1 MSDYIIGLTG
11 GVASGKSTVEAQFC
25 ALGVFVADADAAA
38 RAAVAHDSAG
48 LAEVVAEFGQAVL
61 AEDGRLDRAVMRQ
74 RVFADANARGRLEA
88 IIHPRV
94 RAALQAAC
102 KHAETPY
109 AIASIP
115 LLAEGGGRA
124 AYPWLRR
131 ILVVDVPVE
140 TQLAR
145 LRHRD
150 GIDERLARQML
161 AAQASRPQRLA
172 IADDVLSND
181 RPMAALAAQV
191 QALDKLYRALANAQA
206 TSLSPGR

>member
-38 RAAVAHDSAG
+38 RAVVAHGSAG
-48 LAEVVAEFGQAVL
+48 LAEVAAEFGQAVL
-61 AEDGRLDRAVMRQ
+61 AEDGNLNRAVMRQ
-74 RVFADANARGRLEA
+74 RVFADATARGRLEA

-94 RAALQAAC
+94 RTALQAAC
-102 KHAETPY
+102 LHAETPY
-109 AIASIP
+109 AIVSIP

-140 TQLAR
+140 MQLAR
-145 LRHRD
+145 LRRRD
-150 GIDERLARQML
+150 GIDERLAQQML

-172 IADDVLSND
+172 IADDVLIND

-191 QALDKLYRALANAQA
+191 QALDKLYRALATARAA
-206 TSLSPGR
+206 TVSPGK